1 MLQRFLDPG
10 VLRNLAGLDLI
21 AKTVVDGFI
30 AGLHRSPDFGF
41 SQEFAE
47 YRAYTPGDDLRHVD
61 WNVFARTERAY
72 LKRYRGETNCQVNVL
87 LDVSRSMSY
96 KTDGRDKLEYAKFL
110 AASVLYLAHLQR
122 DAAGLIVFDEEV
134 RNFVPP
140 STRQGQLHRLLHGIE
155 KAEPGLRTNFAT
167 PFAHLMDFLRR
178 RGVVVAISDF
188 WESPQKIID
197 TVAPLRYRGNELVLF
212 HLLDPDEIRPK
223 LKHPVM
229 LEDLESGETMEVTPD
244 YAAHEYR
251 DKMKTHL
258 EYIESKAKGA
268 GMEYFLVDT
277 SRPLDAAL
285 REYLAI
291 RTGRL

>member
-1 MLQRFLDPG
+1 
-10 VLRNLAGLDLI
+10 
-21 AKTVVDGFI
+21 
-30 AGLHRSPDFGF
+30 
-41 SQEFAE
+41 
-47 YRAYTPGDDLRHVD
+47 VD

-96 KTDGRDKLEYAKFL
+96 QANGRDKLEYAKFL

-122 DAAGLIVFDEEV
+122 DAAGLIVFDDEV

-155 KAEPGLRTNFAT
+155 QAQPGLRTDFAR

-188 WESPQKIID
+188 WENPQKIID
-197 TVAPLRYRGNELVLF
+197 TVAPLRFRGNELVLF
-212 HLLDPDEIRPK
+212 HVLDPDEIHPK
-223 LKHPVM
+223 LKHPAM
-229 LEDLESGETMEVTPD
+229 LEDLETGETMEVTPD

-251 DKMKTHL
+251 DKMQTHL
-258 EYIESKAKGA
+258 ESIEKKAKGA
-268 GMEYFLVDT
+268 GMDYFLVDT
-277 SRPLDAAL
+277 GRPLDAAL
-285 REYLAI
+285 RQYLAI

>member
-47 YRAYTPGDDLRHVD
+47 YRSYTPGDDLRHVD

-87 LDVSRSMSY
+87 LDVSRSMNY

-134 RNFVPP
+134 RNFVAP

-155 KAEPGLRTNFAT
+155 KAEPGLRTNFAS

-188 WESPQKIID
+188 WENPQKIID

-212 HLLDPDEIRPK
+212 HVLDPDEIHPK

-229 LEDLESGETMEVTPD
+229 LEDLESGEMMEVTPD

-251 DKMKTHL
+251 DKMKAHL
-258 EYIESKAKGA
+258 ESIENKAKGA
-268 GMEYFLVDT
+268 GMDYFLVDT